1 MSVMDSEIAFMYDCL
16 IQYPFSDAQTC
27 RLASL
32 LLFIN
37 HPFIFE
43 DTIMKK
49 VIIASLAAMFVLT
62 GCNTFK
68 GLGQDVSSAGNAV
81 SGSAQEVQ
89 NKI

>member
-1 MSVMDSEIAFMYDCL
+1 
-16 IQYPFSDAQTC
+16 
-27 RLASL
+27 
-32 LLFIN
+32 
-37 HPFIFE
+37 
-43 DTIMKK
+43 MKK
-49 VIIASLAAMFVLT
+49 VIIASLTAMFVLT